1 MEWPINKPI
10 YDINKSWEDNLE
22 NGPFVDGFK
31 KIERTNNKDSS
42 KYIDFLG
49 QKLASP
55 IGVPAG
61 PLLNSQWVKF
71 ALEAGFDLPTYKTI
85 RSHEHFGHPVPN
97 VMYLDL
103 ENNENDRDV
112 KQFSKSD
119 SGSILHATQKIPT
132 TMDQLAITNSF
143 GMPSMGKEYLY
154 KDIALAH
161 SYLGD
166 GQSMIVSITGTA
178 SSAHDFLQDFVDTV
192 RIACDAGAKIVEVNY
207 SCPNVVTGEGQIYH
221 NPDAVYEI
229 SSTLVKELSSK
240 NIPLIIKVGVM
251 DDLEKMERLF
261 QQAERAGVAAI
272 AGINTLSMKVTDKV
286 TGEPSLGASRLTSGV
301 CGAPI
306 RSAALDWVST
316 ASSIIKKQNSKLKLL
331 GCGGIVKPEHFD
343 DFLNSGA
350 DIAMSATG
358 LMWDP
363 YIAMKW
369 HNNKK

>member
-22 NGPFVDGFK
+22 NGPFIEGYKKVD
-31 KIERTNNKDSS
+31 RNDNKDPS

-55 IGVPAG
+55 IGVPAE

-71 ALEAGFDLPTYKTI
+71 ALVAGFDLPTYKTI

-103 ENNENDRDV
+103 ESED
-112 KQFSKSD
+112 KQFTKSD
-119 SGSILHATQKIPT
+119 SGSTLHATQTIPT
-132 TMDQLAITNSF
+132 TIDQLAITNSF

-154 KDIALAH
+154 KGITLAH
-161 SYLGD
+161 SYLGS

-178 SSAHDFLQDFVDTV
+178 SSAHDFLQDLLIRFV
-192 RIACDAGAKIVEVNY
+192 CMCAGAKMVEVNY

-251 DDLEKMERLF
+251 DDLEKMEGLL

-272 AGINTLSMKVTDKV
+272 AGINTLSMKVTDKI
-286 TGEPSLGASRLTSGV
+286 TGEPSLGPSRLTSGV

-331 GCGGIVKPEHFD
+331 GCGGIDKPEHFD

-350 DIAMSATG
+350 DIAMSAIG

-369 HNNKK
+369 HNNNKNN

>member
-22 NGPFVDGFK
+22 NGPFVEGYK
-31 KIERTNNKDSS
+31 YQERRDNLDES
-42 KYIDFLG
+42 KFIDFLG
-49 QKLASP
+49 AKLASP
-55 IGVPAG
+55 LGVPAG

-71 ALEAGFDLPTYKTI
+71 ALESGFDLPTYKTI
-85 RSHEHFGHPVPN
+85 RSHHHLGHPVPN
-97 VMYLDL
+97 VKYLDL
-103 ENNENDRDV
+103 DGEDS
-112 KQFSKSD
+112 KQFTKSD
-119 SGSILHATQKIPT
+119 SGRTIHATSNVPS

-143 GMPSMGKEYLY
+143 GMPSMSKEYLY
-154 KDIALAH
+154 KDIGLAH
-161 SYLGD
+161 SYLGK

-178 SSAHDFLQDFVDTV
+178 STAHDFLQDFIDTV
-192 RIACDAGAKIVEVNY
+192 RIAVDAGSKIVEVNY

-229 SSTLVKELSSK
+229 SSTLVKELAPK

-251 DDLEKMERLF
+251 EDLDKMAKLF
-261 QQAERAGVAAI
+261 QQAENAGVAAI

-286 TGEPSLGASRLTSGV
+286 SGEPSLGESRLTSGV

-316 ASSIIKKQNSKLKLL
+316 ASSIIKKQNNNLKLL

-343 DFLNSGA
+343 QFLDAGA

-369 HNNKK
+369 HNKN